1 MARANS
7 KSSPADTAALIAIF
21 ILIAAI
27 LVLFGIYFLR
37 QNGFLQFENTSAEE
51 TLPHV
56 IGSET
61 TAVSEIT
68 ETTTTTVTTTAI
80 AAVSESSETTTESE
94 TEIPEDGSN
103 PAKEV
108 PTEYDKEFYNSVLM
122 IGDSLSVGLVNYG
135 FLQPENVFAKVG
147 LTPASVM
154 TTEIDEKLVYDKAAE
169 LSPSYICIMLGT
181 NGLSYLSEDYMA
193 EKMGEFIDELEIY
206 CPDAEIV
213 LVSIPPVT
221 EAHEKEKPEKLE
233 NITAYNEHIKNVA
246 DEKSVKYVD
255 TFSLLQ
261 GVTGYLADDFAENDG
276 LHFKAAAYPVVLSA
290 VQTAITGGIT
300 PAEETTTA
308 VTSETSAAS
317 SETTTVPTVLQ

>member
-37 QNGFLQFENTSAEE
+37 QNGFLQFDTTAAEE

-68 ETTTTTVTTTAI
+68 ETTTAAVTTTSMTT
-80 AAVSESSETTTESE
+80 VSESSETTESE
-94 TEIPEDGSN
+94 TEVPEDGSN

-108 PTEYDKEFYNSVLM
+108 PTAYDKEFYSNVLM
-122 IGDSLSVGLVNYG
+122 IGDSISVGLVNYG
-135 FLQPENVFAKVG
+135 YLQPENVFAKVG

-154 TTEIDEKLVYDKAAE
+154 TTEVDEKLVYDKAAE
-169 LSPSYICIMLGT
+169 LSPAYICIMLGT

-193 EKMGEFIDELEIY
+193 EKMGEFIDELKVY

-221 EAHEKEKPEKLE
+221 AEHEKEKPEKLE

-290 VQTAITGGIT
+290 VQTAITGEILSPET
-300 PAEETTTA
+300 AETTA
-308 VTSETSAAS
+308 VTADTSAADT
-317 SETTTVPTVLQ
+317 ETTTVPTVLQ

>member
-37 QNGFLQFENTSAEE
+37 QNGFLQFDTTAAEE

-68 ETTTTTVTTTAI
+68 ETTAAAVTTTSMTT
-80 AAVSESSETTTESE
+80 VSESSETTESE
-94 TEIPEDGSN
+94 TEVPEDGSN

-108 PTEYDKEFYNSVLM
+108 PTAYDKEFYSNVLM
-122 IGDSLSVGLVNYG
+122 IGDSISVGLVNYG
-135 FLQPENVFAKVG
+135 YLQPENVFAKVG

-154 TTEIDEKLVYDKAAE
+154 TTEVDEKLVYDKAAE
-169 LSPSYICIMLGT
+169 LSPAYICIMLGT

-193 EKMGEFIDELEIY
+193 EKMGEFIDELKVY

-221 EAHEKEKPEKLE
+221 AEHEKEKPEKLE

-290 VQTAITGGIT
+290 VQAAITGEIPSLET
-300 PAEETTTA
+300 AETTA
-308 VTSETSAAS
+308 VTADTSAADT
-317 SETTTVPTVLQ
+317 ETTTVPTVLQ